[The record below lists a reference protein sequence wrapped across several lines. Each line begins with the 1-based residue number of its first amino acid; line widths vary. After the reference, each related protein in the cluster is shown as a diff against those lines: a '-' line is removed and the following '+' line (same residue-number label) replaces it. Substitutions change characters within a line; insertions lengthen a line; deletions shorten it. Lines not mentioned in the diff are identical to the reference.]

1 MKVYLAL
8 ISTAVLAL
16 TACSQEAPK
25 SAEPASAPAS
35 TPAASAPAE
44 APANPASVTS
54 ASDAATAASAPMANA
69 TCETTVESD
78 DAMKFNT
85 AEIAISKTCSQ
96 YKITLK
102 HVGKMPVTAMGH
114 NLVISKADDAAGVVA
129 DGAAATAAKGYLK
142 EGDERVIAATKLIGG
157 GEEDSITFDTSKLT
171 TDGSYEF
178 YCTFPGHYGM
188 MKGVVKVS
196 N

>member
-1 MKVYLAL
+1 MKTYLAL

-25 SAEPASAPAS
+25 SAEPAPAAASA
-35 TPAASAPAE
+35 PAASAPTASPASP
-44 APANPASVTS
+44 APAAPASE
-54 ASDAATAASAPMANA
+54 ATASAPTANA
-69 TCETTVESD
+69 ACETTVESND
-78 DAMKFNT
+78 EMKFNT
-85 AEIAISKTCSQ
+85 AEIAISKTCAQ

-114 NLVISKADDAAGVVA
+114 NLVISKTEDAAGVVA
-129 DGAAATAAKGYLK
+129 DGAAATAAKGFLK
-142 EGDERVIAATKLIGG
+142 EGDARVIAATELIGG
-157 GEEDSITFDTSKLT
+157 GEEDTITVDTSKLT
-171 TDGSYEF
+171 ADGSYEV
-178 YCTFPGHYGM
+178 YCTCPGHYGM

>member
-1 MKVYLAL
+1 MKTYLAL

-25 SAEPASAPAS
+25 SDEPAPAAASA
-35 TPAASAPAE
+35 PAASAPTA
-44 APANPASVTS
+44 APASPAPAAPASE
-54 ASDAATAASAPMANA
+54 ATASAPTANA
-69 TCETTVESD
+69 ACETTVESND
-78 DAMKFNT
+78 EMKFNT
-85 AEIAISKTCSQ
+85 AEIAISKTCAQ

-114 NLVISKADDAAGVVA
+114 NLVISKTEDAAGVVA
-129 DGAAATAAKGYLK
+129 DGASATAAKGFLK
-142 EGDERVIAATKLIGG
+142 EGDARVIAATKLIGG
-157 GEEDSITFDTSKLT
+157 GEEDTITVDTSKLT
-171 TDGSYEF
+171 ADGSYEF

>member
-1 MKVYLAL
+1 MKTYLAL

-25 SAEPASAPAS
+25 SAEPAPAAASA
-35 TPAASAPAE
+35 PAASAPTA
-44 APANPASVTS
+44 APASPAPAAPASE
-54 ASDAATAASAPMANA
+54 ATASAPTANA
-69 TCETTVESD
+69 ACETTVESND
-78 DAMKFNT
+78 EMKFNT
-85 AEIAISKTCSQ
+85 AEIAISKTCAQ

-114 NLVISKADDAAGVVA
+114 NLVISKTEDAAGVVA
-129 DGAAATAAKGYLK
+129 DGAAATAAKGFLK
-142 EGDERVIAATKLIGG
+142 EGDARVIATTKLIGG
-157 GEEDSITFDTSKLT
+157 GEEDTITVDTSKLT
-171 TDGSYEF
+171 ADGSYEF

>member
-1 MKVYLAL
+1 MKTYLAL

-25 SAEPASAPAS
+25 SAEPAPAAASA
-35 TPAASAPAE
+35 PAASAPTAT
-44 APANPASVTS
+44 PASP
-54 ASDAATAASAPMANA
+54 ASAPASEATASAPTANA
-69 TCETTVESD
+69 ACETTVESND
-78 DAMKFNT
+78 EMKFNT
-85 AEIAISKTCSQ
+85 AEIAISKTCAQ

-114 NLVISKADDAAGVVA
+114 NLVISKTEDAAGVVA
-129 DGAAATAAKGYLK
+129 DGAAATAAKGFLK
-142 EGDERVIAATKLIGG
+142 EGDARVIAATKLIGG
-157 GEEDSITFDTSKLT
+157 GEEDTITVDTSKLT
-171 TDGSYEF
+171 ADGSYEF

>member
-1 MKVYLAL
+1 MKTYLAL

-25 SAEPASAPAS
+25 SAEPAPA
-35 TPAASAPAE
+35 AASAPTA
-44 APANPASVTS
+44 APASP
-54 ASDAATAASAPMANA
+54 ASAPAAPASEATASAPTANA
-69 TCETTVESD
+69 ACETTVESND
-78 DAMKFNT
+78 EMKFNT
-85 AEIAISKTCSQ
+85 AEITISKTCTQ

-114 NLVISKADDAAGVVA
+114 NLVISKTEDAAGVVA
-129 DGAAATAAKGYLK
+129 DGAAATAAKGFLK
-142 EGDERVIAATKLIGG
+142 EGDARVIAATKLIGG
-157 GEEDSITFDTSKLT
+157 GEEDTITVDTSKLT
-171 TDGSYEF
+171 ADGSYEF

>member
-1 MKVYLAL
+1 MKTYLAL

-25 SAEPASAPAS
+25 SAEPAPA
-35 TPAASAPAE
+35 AASAPTE
-44 APANPASVTS
+44 APASP
-54 ASDAATAASAPMANA
+54 ASAPAAPASEATASAPTANA
-69 TCETTVESD
+69 ACETTVESND
-78 DAMKFNT
+78 EMKFNT
-85 AEIAISKTCSQ
+85 AEIAISKTCAQ

-114 NLVISKADDAAGVVA
+114 NLVISKTEDAAGVVA
-129 DGAAATAAKGYLK
+129 DGAAATAAKGFLK
-142 EGDERVIAATKLIGG
+142 EGDARVIAATKLIGG
-157 GEEDSITFDTSKLT
+157 GEEDTITVDTSKLT
-171 TDGSYEF
+171 ADGSYEF

>member
-1 MKVYLAL
+1 MKTYLAL

-25 SAEPASAPAS
+25 SAEPAPAAASA
-35 TPAASAPAE
+35 PAASAPTA
-44 APANPASVTS
+44 APASPAPAAPASE
-54 ASDAATAASAPMANA
+54 ATASAPTANA
-69 TCETTVESD
+69 ACETTVESND
-78 DAMKFNT
+78 EMKFNT
-85 AEIAISKTCSQ
+85 AEIAISKTCTQ

-114 NLVISKADDAAGVVA
+114 NLVISKTEDAAGVVA
-129 DGAAATAAKGYLK
+129 DGAAATAAKGFLK
-142 EGDERVIAATKLIGG
+142 EGDARVIAATKLIGG
-157 GEEDSITFDTSKLT
+157 GEEDTITVDTSKLT
-171 TDGSYEF
+171 ADGSYEF

>member
-1 MKVYLAL
+1 MKTYLAL

-25 SAEPASAPAS
+25 SAEPAPAAASA
-35 TPAASAPAE
+35 PAASAPTA
-44 APANPASVTS
+44 APASP
-54 ASDAATAASAPMANA
+54 ASAPAAPASEATASAPTANA
-69 TCETTVESD
+69 ACETTVESND
-78 DAMKFNT
+78 EMKFNT
-85 AEIAISKTCSQ
+85 AEIAISKTCTQ

-114 NLVISKADDAAGVVA
+114 NLVISKTEDAAGVVA
-129 DGAAATAAKGYLK
+129 DGAAATAAKGFLK
-142 EGDERVIAATKLIGG
+142 EGDARVIATTKLIGG
-157 GEEDSITFDTSKLT
+157 GEEDTITVDTSKLT
-171 TDGSYEF
+171 ADGSYEF

>member
-1 MKVYLAL
+1 MKTYLAL

-25 SAEPASAPAS
+25 SAEPAPAAASA
-35 TPAASAPAE
+35 PAASAPTASPASPVPA
-44 APANPASVTS
+44 APASE
-54 ASDAATAASAPMANA
+54 ATASAPTANA
-69 TCETTVESD
+69 ACETTVESND
-78 DAMKFNT
+78 EMKFNT
-85 AEIAISKTCSQ
+85 AEIAISKTCAQ

-114 NLVISKADDAAGVVA
+114 NLVISKTEDAAGVVA
-129 DGAAATAAKGYLK
+129 DGAAATAAKGFLK
-142 EGDERVIAATKLIGG
+142 EGDARVIAATKLIGG
-157 GEEDSITFDTSKLT
+157 GEEDTITVDTSKLT
-171 TDGSYEF
+171 ADGSYEF

>member
-1 MKVYLAL
+1 MKTYLAL

-25 SAEPASAPAS
+25 SAEPAPAAASA
-35 TPAASAPAE
+35 PAASAP
-44 APANPASVTS
+44 T
-54 ASDAATAASAPMANA
+54 ANA
-69 TCETTVESD
+69 ACETTVESND
-78 DAMKFNT
+78 EMKFNT
-85 AEIAISKTCSQ
+85 AEIAISKTCAQ

-114 NLVISKADDAAGVVA
+114 NLVISKTEDAAGVVA
-129 DGAAATAAKGYLK
+129 DGAAATAAKGFLK
-142 EGDERVIAATKLIGG
+142 EGDARVIAATKLIGG
-157 GEEDSITFDTSKLT
+157 GEEDTITVDTSKLT
-171 TDGSYEF
+171 ADGSYEF

>member
-1 MKVYLAL
+1 MKTYLAL

-25 SAEPASAPAS
+25 SAEPAPAAASA
-35 TPAASAPAE
+35 PAASAPTASPASP
-44 APANPASVTS
+44 APAAPASE
-54 ASDAATAASAPMANA
+54 ATASAPTANA
-69 TCETTVESD
+69 ACETTVESND
-78 DAMKFNT
+78 EMKFNT
-85 AEIAISKTCSQ
+85 AEIAISKTCAQ

-114 NLVISKADDAAGVVA
+114 NLVISKTEDAAGVVA
-129 DGAAATAAKGYLK
+129 DGAAATAAKGFLK
-142 EGDERVIAATKLIGG
+142 EGDARVIAATKLIGG
-157 GEEDSITFDTSKLT
+157 GEEDTITVDTSKLT
-171 TDGSYEF
+171 ADGSYEF

>member
-1 MKVYLAL
+1 MKTYLAL

-25 SAEPASAPAS
+25 SAEPAPAAASTPAASTPTVAPASPAS
-35 TPAASAPAE
+35 TPAA
-44 APANPASVTS
+44 PASE
-54 ASDAATAASAPMANA
+54 ATASAPTTNA
-69 TCETTVESD
+69 ACETTVESND
-78 DAMKFNT
+78 EMKFNT
-85 AEIAISKTCSQ
+85 AEIAISKTCAQ

-114 NLVISKADDAAGVVA
+114 NLVISKAEDAAGVVA
-129 DGAAATAAKGYLK
+129 DGAAATAAKGFLK
-142 EGDERVIAATKLIGG
+142 EGDARVIAATKLIGG
-157 GEEDSITFDTSKLT
+157 GEEDTITVDTSKLAA
-171 TDGSYEF
+171 DGSYEF

>member
-1 MKVYLAL
+1 MKTYLAL

-25 SAEPASAPAS
+25 SAEPAPA
-35 TPAASAPAE
+35 AASAPTA
-44 APANPASVTS
+44 APASP
-54 ASDAATAASAPMANA
+54 ASAPAAPASEATASAPTANA
-69 TCETTVESD
+69 ACETTVESND
-78 DAMKFNT
+78 EMKFNT
-85 AEIAISKTCSQ
+85 AEIAISKTCAQ

-114 NLVISKADDAAGVVA
+114 NLVISKTEDAAGVVA
-129 DGAAATAAKGYLK
+129 DGAAATAAKGFLK
-142 EGDERVIAATKLIGG
+142 EGDARVIAATKLIGG
-157 GEEDSITFDTSKLT
+157 GEEDTITVDTSKLT
-171 TDGSYEF
+171 ADGSYEF